1 LELILA
7 NPTGFCFGV
16 TRAIKELENSLDTF
30 GKVYSI
36 GSPIHNPQEVKRL
49 EEKGLVVVRSAEEI
63 PHGSVVFV
71 RAHGEMPD
79 ALKTVR
85 QKALLI
91 IDGTCPFV
99 HNAQEKAKFLLDEG
113 YDLFIVGDPE
123 HPEVKAI
130 LGAVNNRGTVIN
142 DVQTLNSYSSLNR
155 CGIISQTTQSKDFLG
170 SVVSALIPVCNEMRV
185 YNTICKATLERQD
198 AIRQLASMVDGLIII
213 GGKNSAN
220 TSQLSRIAVQENIS
234 TLWIEDSEELE
245 PCWFEGKTIIGI
257 AAGASTPDWLI
268 NKIKLSL
275 EHRKSEG
282 DGKL

>member
-1 LELILA
+1 MELILA

-49 EEKGLVVVRSAEEI
+49 QDKGLVVVRSAEEI
-63 PHGSVVFV
+63 PNGSVVFV
-71 RAHGEMPD
+71 RAHGEMPE
-79 ALKTVR
+79 ALRIVR
-85 QKALLI
+85 EKALLI

-99 HNAQEKAKFLLDEG
+99 HNAQEKAKFLIDEG

-130 LGAVNNRGTVIN
+130 LGAVSNKGTVIN
-142 DVQTLNSYSSLNR
+142 DLDAINRYGSINR

-170 SVVSALIPVCNEMRV
+170 SVVSGLVPFCNEMRV

-198 AIRQLASMVDGLIII
+198 AIRELASRVDGVIII

-220 TSQLSRIAVQENIS
+220 TSQLSLIAKQEEIP
-234 TLWIEDSEELE
+234 TLWIEDSEELD
-245 PCWFEGKTIIGI
+245 PDWFSGKNIIGI

-268 NKIKLSL
+268 KKIKLIL
-275 EHRKSEG
+275 EHR
-282 DGKL
+282 